1 MEIFESS
8 RLGIVAKIHA
18 CNGLFIQAG
27 PQLSGPHNVQCTV
40 CVPQGSVLGP
50 KKFIAYT
57 EDLAN
62 VISQRQ
68 LSHHLYADDTQL
80 LKRVCLTDIPVVI
93 DRLQHCVQEIHGWCA
108 SRRLQLNPAK
118 TEVIW
123 FGSRTNICKCRH
135 VDLSLHFGAETIK
148 PVSAV
153 RDLSVIR
160 CMK

>member
-1 MEIFESS
+1 
-8 RLGIVAKIHA
+8 
-18 CNGLFIQAG
+18 
-27 PQLSGPHNVQCTV
+27 
-40 CVPQGSVLGP
+40 VLGP
-50 KKFIAYT
+50 KKFIAYI

-93 DRLQHCVQEIHGWCA
+93 DRLQRCVQEIHGWCA

-123 FGSRTNICKCRH
+123 FGSRTNIRKCRH
-135 VDLSLHFGAETIK
+135 VDLSFHFGAETIK

-153 RDLSVIR
+153 RDLGVILDDEQ
-160 CMK
+160 